1 MQLKDA
7 VLFLKGSIA
16 RSMPGGV
23 ASRYVVNDG
32 WLYAQSPAILA
43 AFPVPFML
51 GTYAIAADDLEGF
64 MGRAAEEPSL
74 TAGDGCLIFKA
85 KSTNGGM
92 LRSTIQL
99 METEPPATL
108 AADVDG
114 EGDNAGWEA
123 LPDGFAA
130 ALETA
135 LPFCSKDGTWQRG
148 VRIETGRVIA
158 INNRCSV
165 EVTVP
170 ALALAEPSILASEAV
185 EYLSKLDP
193 PSRWRPAADHAV
205 FVWPST
211 AWVRCQALAADWPDI
226 VDKVLNG
233 AGDEAP
239 IALSEEWHAAF
250 ADAAALGDGNLA
262 ISPTGILARSQ
273 HAGHDAQFTT
283 GCERQTFWSLEA
295 LKPVFACADAWH
307 PDAQGAAR
315 FVGPGLRGV
324 VVGQRR

>member
-1 MQLKDA
+1 MTLQEAIK
-7 VLFLKGSIA
+7 FLKGAVA

-23 ASRYVVNDG
+23 ASRYVICDG
-32 WLYAQSPAILA
+32 WAYAQSPAILA
-43 AFPVPFML
+43 AYPVPHLL

-74 TAGDGCLIFKA
+74 TAGDGCLIFRA
-85 KSTNGGM
+85 KSTNGGT

-123 LPDGFAA
+123 LPDGFAD

-170 ALALAEPSILASEAV
+170 ALALAEPSILLSETV
-185 EYLSKLDP
+185 EYLGKLDEP
-193 PSRWRPAADHAV
+193 ARWRSNANYTM
-205 FVWPST
+205 FNWPNG
-211 AWVRCQALAADWPDI
+211 AWVRCQAIVYEWPEI

-233 AGDEAP
+233 PGDEAP
-239 IALSEEWHAAF
+239 IALSDEWRAAF
-250 ADAAALGDGNLA
+250 ADASALGDGNLA
-262 ISPTGILARSQ
+262 IGPGGILARSQ
-273 HAGHDAQFTT
+273 HAEHDAAFAT
-283 GCERQTFWSLEA
+283 GCERQTFWSLDA

-315 FVGPGLRGV
+315 FVGPNLRGV

>member
-1 MQLKDA
+1 MQLKEA
-7 VLFLKGSIA
+7 VPFLKGAVA
-16 RSMPGGV
+16 RSMPGGA
-23 ASRYVVNDG
+23 ASRYIVNDG

-43 AFPVPFML
+43 AFPVPHML
-51 GTYAIAADDLEGF
+51 GLYALAADDLEGALAR
-64 MGRAAEEPSL
+64 MTDEPTL
-74 TAGDGCLIFKA
+74 EAGDGTLIFR
-85 KSTNGGM
+85 SGR

-135 LPFCSKDGTWQRG
+135 LPFASKDGTWQRG
-148 VRIETGRVIA
+148 IRIETGRIVA

-165 EVTVP
+165 EVSVP
-170 ALALAEPSILASEAV
+170 ALMLAEPSILASEAV
-185 EYLSKLDP
+185 EYLGKLDEP
-193 PSRWRPAADHAV
+193 ARWRPAADHAV

-211 AWVRCQALAADWPDI
+211 AWVRVQALAADWPDI
-226 VDKVLNG
+226 VDKVLNS

-239 IALSEEWHAAF
+239 IALSDEWHAAF

-262 ISPTGILARSQ
+262 ISPSGILARSQ
-273 HAGHDAQFTT
+273 HAEHDAAFAT

-295 LKPVFACADAWH
+295 LKPVFAVASAWH

-315 FVGPGLRGV
+315 FIGPGLRGC